1 MKHIL
6 FSVIT
11 LVILM
16 IGANTVQAAI
26 RRVNVNSPCTT
37 GCDGSTWAKAFKNL
51 QDAIDPAGD
60 GDEIWVAAGVYYPIK
75 TREGDYTPGDN
86 RLKTFYINEDLRI
99 FGGFAGNE
107 TTREQR
113 STALFG
119 LTILSGNL
127 GAAGNDDNAYHVV
140 WVEDADAD
148 LDGLKVTE
156 GNANHASD
164 NKFKRGGGIYLRC
177 SQLDIL
183 SCQIAQNRAVEGGA
197 AFIFASINDGAG
209 DMVLSCDARMAAYA
223 TQFTGNLST
232 GVGGAI
238 SGRTSGWNDDT
249 DIYLEGCL
257 FSSNQALEGSAV
269 YYRANFGHVYAN
281 HFNCT
286 FENNTATSEGGAIYG
301 FVGNTTAELHLTADN
316 TIFRNNKAANGG
328 AVMLHA
334 GIHDVLEGN
343 FTNCVFSNNE
353 ATAAGAAIY
362 FKETDDLFE
371 DLNLNLRCRFSTF
384 ANNKGPANAKGNA
397 IWVNSPRNLVQT
409 DIINCI
415 FWGNTQSPGITA
427 GDSPTNISYSLIQG
441 ASCGD
446 VGGAGLSCAPASMI
460 FNKDPQFVNP
470 AGNNFDLQPCSP
482 AVNAATPIPGING
495 DLYGAPRSQHGGTDM
510 GATET
515 TVPLP
520 PLTVVCKNIE
530 VFLDPQTGAAQV
542 SAASFDN
549 GTSGCAPFAFKIN
562 NFSSIAVNCDNLGTQ
577 TMTLTVTDSKGR
589 TSTCTPVLTVRD
601 NTPPVVSAQDATVEL
616 NASGLYTLA
625 LADLEYLATDNC
637 TIASQTLSR
646 SQFNCDDKNQVIP
659 ISITVKDQSGN
670 TTVADVFVTVLEGK
684 KLPNGW
690 NQQGL
695 DNATGN
701 AEYSPCTNAGTYT
714 ISSTGFPANLTT
726 DKRYFASRQLCGDG
740 EIKAHIASLSG
751 GGWAGITM
759 RDGTG
764 AGAKMVAL
772 KIQLNSN
779 MLIRESRAVNN
790 GTKQTQQSPQ
800 PQQPAWLKITRSG
813 AVFNLYASAN
823 GSLWQLVGSVNIPMS
838 NCIQAGLFAESLN
851 NAAITTGKFDQV
863 QIIGSLALGM
873 ETSGF
878 EIHEVLTDDPSLW
891 VFPNPARDLVQ
902 VQLGGFDEGPVSL
915 QVMDQAGR
923 IVAQQNLNY
932 QDGVTE
938 QLSVQDL
945 PSGLYILKAYNSGGQ
960 QITSRLVVQH

>member
-6 FSVIT
+6 FSVIS

-16 IGANTVQAAI
+16 ISANTTQAAI
-26 RRVNVNSPCTT
+26 RRVNLNSPCTT

-75 TREGDYTPGDN
+75 TREGDYNPSDS

-113 STALFG
+113 NPGLFS
-119 LTILSGNL
+119 LTVLSGNL
-127 GAAGNDDNAYHVV
+127 GAVGNGDNAYHVV

-209 DMVLSCDARMAAYA
+209 DQVLPCDARMAAYA

-301 FVGNTTAELHLTADN
+301 FVGNTTAELHLNADN

-343 FTNCVFSNNE
+343 FTNCIFSNNE

-371 DLNLNLRCRFSTF
+371 DLDLNLRCRFSTF

-409 DIINCI
+409 DITNCI
-415 FWGNTQSPGITA
+415 FWGNTQAPGINA
-427 GDSPTNISYSLIQG
+427 GDSPTNISYTLTQG
-441 ASCGD
+441 NTCEDIGS
-446 VGGAGLSCAPASMI
+446 AGLTCAPANMI
-460 FNKDPQFVNP
+460 FNKDPQFVDAAN
-470 AGNNFDLQPCSP
+470 NNFSLQPCSP
-482 AVNAATPIPGING
+482 AVNAGVGMAGING
-495 DLYGAPRSQHGGTDM
+495 DFFGAARSQHGAPDM
-510 GATET
+510 GAVET
-515 TVPLP
+515 ATPLP

-530 VFLDPQTGAAQV
+530 VFLDSQNGVFQV
-542 SAASFDN
+542 PAASFDN
-549 GTSGCAPFAFKIN
+549 GTSGCAPFTFKIN
-562 NFSSIAVNCDNLGTQ
+562 NLSSMAATCEHLGSQ
-577 TMTLTVTDSKGR
+577 SLTLTVTDAKGR
-589 TSTCTPVLTVRD
+589 TATCTPTLTVRD
-601 NTPPVVSAQDATVEL
+601 NTPPVVYAQDATVEL

-625 LADLEYLATDNC
+625 LADLDYLATDNC

-646 SQFNCDDKNQVIP
+646 TNFTCADKDQTIP
-659 ISITVKDQSGN
+659 ISVTVTDQSGN
-670 TTVADVFVTVLEGK
+670 ATVADVFVTVLEGK

-690 NQQGL
+690 NKQGL
-695 DNATGN
+695 DNAVGE

-714 ISSTGFPANLTT
+714 VSSTGFPANLTI

-740 EIKAHIASLSG
+740 EIKAHIASLTG
-751 GGWAGITM
+751 GGWAGLTM
-759 RDGTG
+759 REGTG
-764 AGAKMVAL
+764 AGAKMVAI
-772 KIQLNSN
+772 KIQQGST
-779 MLIRESRAVNN
+779 MLIRESRSAAN
-790 GTKQTQQSPQ
+790 GIKQTQSYPQ
-800 PQQPAWLKITRSG
+800 PQQPTWLKITRSG
-813 AVFNLYASAN
+813 SSFSFYSSAN
-823 GSLWQLVGSVNIPMS
+823 GSVWQLVGTINIPMS
-838 NCIQAGLFAESLN
+838 NCIQVGLFIESIN
-851 NAAITTGKFDQV
+851 NTAITVGKFDQV
-863 QIIGSLALGM
+863 QVVGSLALVM
-873 ETSGF
+873 EAQGF
-878 EIHEVLTDDPSLW
+878 EIHEERTTAPTHSPLPES
-891 VFPNPARDLVQ
+891 
-902 VQLGGFDEGPVSL
+902 GPRRRSGAV
-915 QVMDQAGR
+915 GR
-923 IVAQQNLNY
+923 H
-932 QDGVTE
+932 G
-938 QLSVQDL
+938 SR
-945 PSGLYILKAYNSGGQ
+945 SGDAPYPGSGGPIGFAPKHQ
-960 QITSRLVVQH
+960 LRGRQYRTIVGAGIAFRFVHPESHYARRETNHR

>member
-1 MKHIL
+1 MKHFL
-6 FSVIT
+6 FSVIS

-16 IGANTVQAAI
+16 ISANTVQAAI
-26 RRVNVNSPCTT
+26 RRVNINSPCTT
-37 GCDGSTWAKAFKNL
+37 GCDGSTWEKAFKNL

-60 GDEIWVAAGVYYPIK
+60 GDEIWVASGVYYPIK
-75 TREGDYTPGDN
+75 TREGDYNPSDN

-99 FGGFAGNE
+99 FGGFVGNE
-107 TTREQR
+107 TNRDQR
-113 STALFG
+113 SSGLFG
-119 LTILSGNL
+119 QTILSGNL
-127 GAAGNDDNAYHVV
+127 GAAGNGDNAYHVF

-148 LDGLKVTE
+148 LDGLRVIE

-209 DMVLSCDARMAAYA
+209 DQVLSCDARMAAYA

-301 FVGNTTAELHLTADN
+301 FVGNTTAELHLNADN

-334 GIHDVLEGN
+334 SIHDVLEGN
-343 FTNCVFSNNE
+343 FTNCIFSNNE

-371 DLNLNLRCRFSTF
+371 DLDLNLRCRFSTF

-409 DIINCI
+409 DITNCI
-415 FWGNTQSPGITA
+415 FWGNTQAPGINA
-427 GDSPTNISYSLIQG
+427 GDSPTNISYTLTQG
-441 ASCGD
+441 NTCED
-446 VGGAGLSCAPASMI
+446 IGGGGFTCAPANMI
-460 FNKDPQFVNP
+460 FNKDPQFVDAAN
-470 AGNNFDLQPCSP
+470 NNFGLQPCSP
-482 AVNAATPIPGING
+482 AVNAGVAIGGING
-495 DLYGAPRSQHGGTDM
+495 DLFGAPRSQQGAPDM
-510 GATET
+510 GAIET
-515 TVPLP
+515 AMPLP

-530 VFLDPQTGAAQV
+530 VFLDPQNGAFQV

-549 GTSGCAPFAFKIN
+549 GTTGCAPFAFKIN
-562 NFSSIAVNCDNLGTQ
+562 SLSTMVANCDNLGSQ
-577 TMTLTVTDSKGR
+577 SLTLTVTDAKGR
-589 TSTCTPVLTVRD
+589 TATCTPTLIVRD
-601 NTPPVVSAQDATVEL
+601 NTPPVVYARDATVEL
-616 NASGLYTLA
+616 NANGLYTLA
-625 LADLEYLATDNC
+625 LADLDYLATDNC

-646 SQFNCDDKNQVIP
+646 TQFTCADKDQVIP
-659 ISITVKDQSGN
+659 ISITVTDQSGN
-670 TTVADVFVTVLEGK
+670 ATVVDVFVTVQEGK

-690 NQQGL
+690 NNQGL
-695 DNATGN
+695 DNAPGN

-714 ISSTGFPANLTT
+714 VSSTGYLTSYAV
-726 DKRYFASRQLCGDG
+726 DKRYFAYRQLCGDG

-751 GGWAGITM
+751 GGWAGLTM
-759 RDGTG
+759 RDGLT
-764 AGAKMVAL
+764 AGAKMVAV
-772 KIQLNSN
+772 KTQLASN
-779 MLIRESRAVNN
+779 MIFRESRTVAN
-790 GTKQTQQSPQ
+790 GAKQIQ
-800 PQQPAWLKITRSG
+800 PFLQAQHPSWLKITRSG
-813 AVFNLYASAN
+813 NVFNLYTSIN
-823 GSLWQLVGSVNIPMS
+823 GTAWQFVGSANIPMS
-838 NCIQAGLFAESLN
+838 NCIQVGLFTESIN
-851 NAAITTGKFDQV
+851 NVVVTTGTFDQV
-863 QIIGSLALGM
+863 QVVGSQALSM
-873 ETSGF
+873 EVE
-878 EIHEVLTDDPSLW
+878 EIQLHEALTAAPTLHL
-891 VFPNPARDLVQ
+891 FPNPAQDVVQ
-902 VQLGGFDEGPVSL
+902 VELEGLEAGPVL
-915 QVMDQAGR
+915 LHILDQAGR
-923 IVAQQNLNY
+923 LVLHQNISYEAGN
-932 QDGVTE
+932 TE
-938 QLSVQDL
+938 QLSVQEL
-945 PSGLYILKAYNSGGQ
+945 PSGLYLLKATTPGGK
-960 QITSRLVVQH
+960 QITAKLMVQH